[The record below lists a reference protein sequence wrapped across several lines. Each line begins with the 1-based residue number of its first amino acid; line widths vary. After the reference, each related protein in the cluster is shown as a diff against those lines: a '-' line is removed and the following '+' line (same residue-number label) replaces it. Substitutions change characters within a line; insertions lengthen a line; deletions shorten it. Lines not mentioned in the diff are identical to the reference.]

1 MIRRFNFTGRKK
13 LPHALF
19 DIRLQAGPPRQ
30 FTATFDIS
38 EYQLPPNARL
48 YFEASSSGSG
58 IVSRFSWGT
67 ASVPAPPEDRSLEEL
82 PGQNVNFTFKV
93 VDESESTGR
102 ILAVARGIGLN
113 RAAEGDGDR
122 RQSLLPVNP
131 VAMSQE
137 IWRVSFQQDTPWLEV
152 NSDIED
158 IMVRA
163 QGDPVFVSLVYPAVV
178 REILTEA
185 LMIRGVYDVEDTEK
199 WESRWLSFGQRFHPD
214 LALPPEV
221 EDADTQ
227 REWIEQGVKGFSSYY
242 TARDRFVSVP
252 ASLPGSTR

>member
-1 MIRRFNFTGRKK
+1 MIRRFNFTGRQK

-38 EYQLPPNARL
+38 EFRFPPDARL

-58 IVSRFSWGT
+58 IVGRFSWGT
-67 ASVPAPPEDRSLEEL
+67 AAIPAPPEDRSLEEL

-102 ILAVARGIGLN
+102 ILGVARGIALN
-113 RAAEGDGDR
+113 RAAEGEGER

-152 NSDIED
+152 NSNIED
-158 IMVRA
+158 IMARA

-185 LMIRGVYDVEDTEK
+185 LMIREIYDVEDTEK

-214 LALPPEV
+214 LAPPPEV

-227 REWIEQGVKGFSSYY
+227 REWIEQVVRGFSSHY
-242 TARDRFVSVP
+242 TAKDRFVSVP
-252 ASLPGSTR
+252 ASLPGTTR